1 MNTPL
6 ISAFL
11 PVISPPPSAGAGAGS
26 VPDGNSFASI
36 LSGQQSQFGATQ
48 GTSSASNGQNVSQQN
63 NAAIQ
68 TGSASSNASQ
78 ATQSGS
84 NPGAGS
90 ATASSGSSGQQ
101 ASSSPSGNQ
110 STAAAQGGSSA
121 QSSQEGASGQATN
134 TAGTAGSQGAVQG
147 QPGATAETT
156 ETAAAAAA
164 AEQSQGALAMAGQQA
179 ASALLA
185 GLNPLQAEA
194 GPTDALNIDRLA
206 ATTDALSGN
215 ALAGQNANG
224 QPGGRNAAMSEM
236 AALAGLDPASSDHP
250 DTLSGASTK
259 QSASI
264 QGSATN
270 IQANIQA
277 GRGDQTAAFRP
288 ALTGQADLSA
298 PVAGS
303 TAITGKT
310 PTAAQLTDTTTLTP
324 LASALGGLA
333 GAAAPGS
340 GVGQGLAAN
349 GLNGAAVSRSKAALS
364 QAASGAGA
372 PKWGDSALSG
382 SGKAAESTNTFL
394 NLVNSSRLLFA
405 APDTPA
411 LQQAGLNTQ
420 EGATLGTLG
429 LAQGAAGQAAVPGGL
444 GATGLP
450 VAAAV
455 STPLSNPQWGTDFT
469 RTVFNLSQ
477 TNNQGPIVAEMRLD
491 PPDLGPIRITLTVH
505 DNIMQAAFVSPHAV
519 VRQTVENALPQLQ
532 QLLAQAGIA
541 LGDASVND
549 QGTPGQSEQAGQ
561 GAGSGAGESG
571 TGGAGG
577 VLAGLEG
584 GPGTVAAA
592 EAARGPVDPN
602 ALVDTFA

>member
-11 PVISPPPSAGAGAGS
+11 PVTSPPPSAGAGAGS

-48 GTSSASNGQNVSQQN
+48 GTASASNSQSVSQQN
-63 NAAIQ
+63 NAAAQ

-84 NPGAGS
+84 NPGTGS

-134 TAGTAGSQGAVQG
+134 TAGTAGSQGAAQG
-147 QPGATAETT
+147 QSGATA

-224 QPGGRNAAMSEM
+224 QPGGRNAATSGV

-270 IQANIQA
+270 IQANILA

-288 ALTGQADLSA
+288 ALTGQADLSV

-310 PTAAQLTDTTTLTP
+310 PTAAQITDTTTLTP

-333 GAAAPGS
+333 GAAAPGG

-349 GLNGAAVSRSKAALS
+349 GLNGAAVSRSKATLS

-382 SGKAAESTNTFL
+382 SGKAAESTDTFL
-394 NLVNSSRLLFA
+394 NLVNSSRLLFT

-429 LAQGAAGQAAVPGGL
+429 LAQGAAGQATVPGGL

-477 TNNQGPIVAEMRLD
+477 TNNQGPMVAEMRLD

-561 GAGSGAGESG
+561 GTGSGAGESG

>member
-11 PVISPPPSAGAGAGS
+11 PVTSPPPSAGAGAGS

-48 GTSSASNGQNVSQQN
+48 GTASASNSQSVSQQN
-63 NAAIQ
+63 NAAAQ

-84 NPGAGS
+84 NPGTGS

-101 ASSSPSGNQ
+101 ASSSPSGDQ

-134 TAGTAGSQGAVQG
+134 TAGTAGSQGAAQG
-147 QPGATAETT
+147 QSGATA

-224 QPGGRNAAMSEM
+224 QPGGRNAAMPEM

-270 IQANIQA
+270 ILA
-277 GRGDQTAAFRP
+277 GRGDQTAALRP
-288 ALTGQADLSA
+288 TLTGQADLSV

-310 PTAAQLTDTTTLTP
+310 PTAAQITDTTTLTP

-349 GLNGAAVSRSKAALS
+349 GLNGAAVSRSKATLS

-394 NLVNSSRLLFA
+394 NLVNSSRLLFT

-477 TNNQGPIVAEMRLD
+477 TNNQGPMVAEMRLD

-561 GAGSGAGESG
+561 GTGSGAGESG